1 MEMTTP
7 MNYTEIAREILNKLE
22 RMETLQVKMAKQLEE
37 MYFDEEPSDE
47 RSNVEQME
55 RQRNNRND
63 DYDEE
68 PIKRFGQKIAYNLI
82 DDPVDV
88 TYFKDFIYQAK
99 TRFRLLN
106 DTELKY
112 VDIADKNFE
121 DIRLSRKHLGI
132 LQTVYQRLNNK
143 PWPFKLKPG
152 YLYKYGDKLA
162 WEWFEGT

>member
-68 PIKRFGQKIAYNLI
+68 EAQPIKQERKQK
-82 DDPVDV
+82 
-88 TYFKDFIYQAK
+88 KKKK
-99 TRFRLLN
+99 TSDLVRTKVSFRK
-106 DTELKY
+106 EM
-112 VDIADKNFE
+112 
-121 DIRLSRKHLGI
+121 
-132 LQTVYQRLNNK
+132 
-143 PWPFKLKPG
+143 
-152 YLYKYGDKLA
+152 
-162 WEWFEGT
+162 